1 MAMLTYAGGIATRG
15 IFVVVVTLG
24 RCLLLVKRCLTG
36 SDACGMEWICK
47 MVEGFGNL
55 VVRF

>member
-1 MAMLTYAGGIATRG
+1 MWQCLPVPAASRLEVIMA
-15 IFVVVVTLG
+15 VTLG
-24 RCLLLVKRCLTG
+24 RCLLLVKRRFRG
-36 SDACGMEWICK
+36 SDACGTEWACK